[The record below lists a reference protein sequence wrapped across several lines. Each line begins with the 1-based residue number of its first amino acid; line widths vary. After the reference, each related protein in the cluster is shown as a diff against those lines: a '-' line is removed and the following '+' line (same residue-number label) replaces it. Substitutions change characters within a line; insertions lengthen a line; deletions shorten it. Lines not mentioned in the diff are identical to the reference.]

1 MENVSYT
8 LANLLADV
16 SSIFTSMV
24 TWVQS
29 TVNMITSNP
38 IILVFVIFSL
48 IFGSVAM
55 VRRLM
60 RV

>member
-1 MENVSYT
+1 MNEVSYT
-8 LANLLADV
+8 LANLLSDV
-16 SSIFTSMV
+16 GSIFTAMV

-29 TVNMITSNP
+29 VVNMITSNP

-48 IFGSVAM
+48 IFGAVAM
-55 VRRLM
+55 VRRLI